1 MSIASNRF
9 RVYELLFS
17 KPMYS
22 CAKKEATGY
31 RNDILIL
38 GSGIVGTEAFKSI
51 YWCGQYDVNNE
62 LNITVASANAKA
74 FESSLVCEMP
84 GLSIFPEFA
93 NIQCVQ
99 IEDLRVPD
107 ALSILDFE
115 RCNYDYIII
124 ALGDNDTNYSV
135 AESIKQLI
143 VNTPAIDGRTIISIF
158 DEEGEAPF
166 SEQRFTSPSNNKEI
180 VVCSFGNGMST
191 QEAYQKQQAHLKRLA
206 FNIDFTYAME
216 QDQRVSK
223 ARVMAR
229 FDEDPYYSESSY
241 ACAVHIPYKLAMCN
255 DFQGEDDQAIYT
267 LIDAIAAENGLY
279 SKLIAV
285 EHRRWVAYMVVS
297 GYMPPTRHQLEEY
310 AFIYPN
316 DHRNKAQKLH
326 PCMCSCDLSGRHLDE
341 HYDLWEADES
351 KWKGLAELDK
361 MSVMLHQIAATRAE
375 PICANATEYFSF
387 ISDIK
392 NSADIKYYETL
403 RLSVLKLCNDE
414 ENSIRLYYL
423 ALEEAKNA
431 ALKSDDAY
439 VCAQLKK
446 IENAFEIVVHRNQKT
461 DYFANDATLI
471 NRLPFCLW
479 FGEKYKTVITFTKGV
494 LCEDV
499 IIPTILSAE
508 KAVFIGDFS
517 DENHYKEVVRKY
529 FRGRGNNTHVVTRNF
544 KHNGVQ
550 DVVSCLTDLV
560 SQYESVV
567 INCVDCDDPEVFI
580 AIGTVASKLT
590 IPVVRYSSQRGIVPI
605 LNKSPIGLKVIDMS
619 LSIDEFTSLM
629 GGEYKNVYANV
640 SSIDDY
646 ENFSRIFW
654 KYSKERTYSS
664 VGKDGQ
670 SKTTV
675 CSTWSALTNFF
686 QSSTKDE
693 TPNFPAKSTCLPRN
707 YSATFELLV
716 FKQCNIGS
724 FLDSLN
730 AFHIIKDLECEQ
742 EGTRELVHFTYV
754 DMAIEEILK
763 PFESQITLNASS
775 LQECLC
781 KRLKFS
787 PNHGAAI
794 TNIKASNVSILD
806 PQENAKLNADKC
818 GFVEELR
825 KYGMIH
831 SVQFSSDM
839 KKISF
844 SFKDDKIQQLFKT
857 QGKIFELIIYQGFRS
872 SGLFDD
878 VQTSVQI
885 SWETNLK
892 NFEMLLLERLA
903 RSKEFGYEHYKQ
915 QIDFLRDK
923 MFKGNLSFSTDN
935 EIDVVVML
943 GMHPIFIS
951 CKTGK
956 KGCNDWLNEISSISN
971 HFHAQP
977 VLAVMKNLDS
987 TAFNAFV
994 SRARKMGVSLIGT
1007 ETVSNPERFSYAIK
1021 EIAAGKTVC
1030 GPDTRR

>member
-51 YWCGQYDVNNE
+51 YWCGQYDVSNE

-74 FESSLVCEMP
+74 FENQLACEMP
-84 GLSIFPEFA
+84 GLSVFPEFA

-99 IEDLRVPD
+99 IEDLRDPD

-135 AESIKQLI
+135 AESVKQLI
-143 VNTPAIDGRTIISIF
+143 VNTPAIEGRTIISIF

-166 SEQRFTSPSNNKEI
+166 SEQRFTSPGNNKEL

-223 ARVMAR
+223 ASVMAR

-255 DFQGEDDQAIYT
+255 DFQGEDEQTIYT
-267 LIDAIAAENGLY
+267 LIDAIAAENELY

-285 EHRRWVAYMVVS
+285 EHKRWVAYMVVS

-310 AFIYPN
+310 AFIHPN
-316 DHRNKAQKLH
+316 DHRNKAEKLH
-326 PCMCSCDLSGRHLDE
+326 PCMCACDLSGRHLDE

-351 KWKGLAELDK
+351 KWSGLAELDK
-361 MSVMLHQIAATRAE
+361 VSILLHQIATKRAA
-375 PICANATEYFSF
+375 PICTNATDYFTF
-387 ISDIK
+387 ISDVK
-392 NSADIKYYETL
+392 QSDDVKYYETL
-403 RLSVLKLCNDE
+403 RQSVLKLCNDE
-414 ENSIRLYYL
+414 ENSIRLYRL
-423 ALEEAKNA
+423 ALQEAKDIA
-431 ALKSDDAY
+431 RASGDVFAGK
-439 VCAQLKK
+439 QLEV
-446 IENAFEIVVHRNQKT
+446 IENDFAIVVHRNQRT
-461 DYFANDATLI
+461 DYFANDAALI

-479 FGEKYKTVITFTKGV
+479 YGERHKTVITFTKSV
-494 LCEDV
+494 LCED
-499 IIPTILSAE
+499 IILPTILSAE
-508 KAVFIGDFS
+508 KAIFVGDFS
-517 DENHYKEVVRKY
+517 DEEHYKEAAVKY
-529 FRGRGNNTHVVTRNF
+529 FKDRGDNTEVVTQNF
-544 KHNGVQ
+544 KHNGV
-550 DVVSCLTDLV
+550 DDIASCLTALV
-560 SQYESVV
+560 LQNEGVI

-580 AIGTVASKLT
+580 AIGTVASQLS
-590 IPVVRYSSQRGIVPI
+590 IPVVQYDAKKGIVPI
-605 LNKSPIGLKVIDMS
+605 LNKAPIGLKVVDKS

-629 GGEYKNVYANV
+629 GGVYKNVYTNV
-640 SSIDDY
+640 TSIDDY
-646 ENFSRIFW
+646 VNFSKIFW
-654 KYSKERTYSS
+654 KYSKERTYWIP
-664 VGKDGQ
+664 GKNGQ
-670 SKTTV
+670 GKTTV
-675 CSTWSALTNFF
+675 CSPWSSLANFF
-686 QSSTKDE
+686 QSSTRDE
-693 TPNFPAKSTCLPRN
+693 APNFPANPSIMPIN
-707 YSATFELLV
+707 YTGTFEPSV
-716 FKQCNIGS
+716 FKQCNIGR
-724 FLDSLN
+724 FVDSLST
-730 AFHIIKDLECEQ
+730 FHLIQGLTYKKSEDVETIQ
-742 EGTRELVHFTYV
+742 FTYV
-754 DMAIEEILK
+754 DPTIVDILR
-763 PFESQITLNASS
+763 PFESKETANPSHRQD
-775 LQECLC
+775 CLC
-781 KRLKFS
+781 KKLKFS
-787 PNHGAAI
+787 PVHGAAVS
-794 TNIKASNVSILD
+794 NIKASDASLCD
-806 PQENAKLNADKC
+806 SLENARLKADKRS
-818 GFVEELR
+818 FVEELS

-831 SVQFSSDM
+831 SVSFSSDM
-839 KKISF
+839 KKVSF
-844 SFKDDKIQQLFKT
+844 CFKDDKIQHLFKT
-857 QGKIFELIIYQGFRS
+857 QGKIFELIIYQGFRN

-885 SWETNLK
+885 AWETNSK
-892 NFEMLLLERLA
+892 SFEMLLLERL
-903 RSKEFGYEHYKQ
+903 SSSDEFGYEHYKK
-915 QIDFLRDK
+915 QIDILRDETFSGK
-923 MFKGNLSFSTDN
+923 VMISTDN

-956 KGCNDWLNEISSISN
+956 KGCNDWLNEISSISS

-987 TAFNAFV
+987 AASNAFV

-1007 ETVSNPERFSYAIK
+1007 ETVSDPRRFTKAIR
-1021 EIAAGKTVC
+1021 EIADGKAVF